1 MLKVDNFI
9 FRLVVKKALQS
20 RQELNGGPFTM
31 AENKKKN
38 GNKIKKQVDKKKKH
52 KTKEELREEVV
63 KLSKKL
69 GRVRNWTIIVYPESA
84 PKNWRDIIDSTH
96 VTWVE
101 GPIHDKDV
109 NPDGTTKPAHW
120 HVVLIF
126 DGNKT
131 MLQVWDSI
139 ATKVNSPF
147 PQAIEGNVGG
157 MIRYLIHLDNPEKH
171 QYKEEDIKV
180 HGAFD
185 VQKYLHGNSADKR
198 KVLIEILKFID
209 DNELKYF
216 HQLQHY
222 CIYHEKY
229 DWLDV
234 INYSNTMSIK
244 ATIQSQWQKAR
255 DEKLADNSEEGQLAR
270 TVEAKKEL
278 KQRVKALADK
288 GKTRKEIADKFNI
301 SVRTVKR
308 YVNDN

>member
-1 MLKVDNFI
+1 MK
-9 FRLVVKKALQS
+9 
-20 RQELNGGPFTM
+20 
-31 AENKKKN
+31 
-38 GNKIKKQVDKKKKH
+38 KIKNKRGRWFY
-52 KTKEELREEVV
+52 LRSF
-63 KLSKKL
+63 LFFS
-69 GRVRNWTIIVYPESA
+69 
-84 PKNWRDIIDSTH
+84 
-96 VTWVE
+96 
-101 GPIHDKDV
+101 
-109 NPDGTTKPAHW
+109 
-120 HVVLIF
+120 IF
-126 DGNKT
+126 KSRAAFSCLAASD
-131 MLQVWDSI
+131 
-139 ATKVNSPF
+139 P
-147 PQAIEGNVGG
+147 
-157 MIRYLIHLDNPEKH
+157 
-171 QYKEEDIKV
+171 
-180 HGAFD
+180 AFD

-278 KQRVKALADK
+278 KQRVKALAEK

>member
-1 MLKVDNFI
+1 
-9 FRLVVKKALQS
+9 
-20 RQELNGGPFTM
+20 M

-38 GNKIKKQVDKKKKH
+38 GNKIKKQDDKKKKC

-101 GPIHDKDV
+101 SPIHDKDI
-109 NPDGTTKPAHW
+109 NPDGTTKRAHW

-288 GKTRKEIADKFNI
+288 GKTQSEIADKFNI
-301 SVRTVKR
+301 STRTVRRIQNNKKGEGQCPPLFLLSASS
-308 YVNDN
+308 NPLGE